1 MNLRPLRAT
10 ALLLALMTVLVSS
23 GLMAVSAA
31 GDLPAAQQV
40 PTLVP
45 PTLVPVVESGALDA
59 LPSESVVA
67 RIASSGKLRVGILF
81 NEPPFGEL
89 NIRGEVS
96 GFDADLARSIA
107 EAWGVEIEFVQV
119 TRQTGIDVLVSDEID
134 LLIAAQT
141 HRRELD
147 SRVEFSQSY
156 YPNQKALLVREGDGA
171 AVLAHMADRKVGVV
185 LGTPAEQ
192 AVLEWQR
199 RVDYAFTIQTYL
211 TLDRAIAALT
221 SSEIDGVVDSRVR
234 LSRTITQPGIARF
247 VDEPV
252 QQEPF
257 AIALRRQDVQ
267 LRNLVNR
274 TLQYLFNSGRINE
287 IHQTHFS
294 GASYPQN
301 TFVTWANVGDE
312 APRPDQAATDVPFPA
327 QYAVPRVRSGGQLR
341 VAGLVE
347 LPPDAPESER
357 RLDTANR
364 ALVNALAMR
373 WGVSVVAVPSG
384 GANPAD
390 LVANGEADLAV
401 GVQPDWS
408 YADRVDFTSRYILH
422 GLRLMIESNSNIGG
436 FGDLRNKWVGIFA
449 SEPGV
454 SEVIRA
460 EAERVN
466 AIVDDVYT
474 IAREQDAAFAMLA
487 ENNVDAVLGNSM
499 KLIPHIEANPE
510 QLELLTDGEGRAIWY
525 SRSAIS
531 MAVPRNDIDFRL
543 LVEYTLQELARE
555 GTLTQALLPVMQAQ
569 DFPRFEIWPG
579 SSDYLGF
586 SLSAAS

>member
-510 QLELLTDGEGRAIWY
+510 QLEMLTDGEGRAIWY

-555 GTLTQALLPVMQAQ
+555 GTLTQALLPVMQSQ